1 MNENKLT
8 RKALIFRAIQY
19 AALMIFG
26 PVLKPLRGLFSATGG
41 RDTIAVVTGR
51 DISPATITAMAGA
64 AIQAL
69 GGIDRFVRRGM
80 TVVIKPNIGWNSPP
94 GRAHNTN
101 PHLVEAVVRMCVQRG
116 ARVKVFDR
124 TCNSDRLCY
133 VNSGI
138 RGAARRAGADVSYMN
153 PRKYRT
159 VRVPEGL
166 KQRTLKV
173 YGDVLTADVVIN
185 MPIAK
190 HHSLSQLT
198 MAMKNLM
205 GVLGGNRGTYHSD
218 IDKNLV
224 DFVKAIPTHL
234 TILDATRILTNHG
247 PAGGTLADVRET
259 RTIVAGVN
267 PVNVDAYGATLF
279 GKRPSDLGY
288 LRLAAQQGMGEIRT
302 SRMNIIRRSV

>member
-1 MNENKLT
+1 MKENRMT
-8 RKALIFRAIQY
+8 RKALIYRAIHY
-19 AALMIFG
+19 AVLMVYG
-26 PVLKPLRGLFSATGG
+26 SLLKPFRGLFAEAGS

-51 DISPATITAMAGA
+51 DLSPATIAAMAA
-64 AIQAL
+64 AAVQAL
-69 GGIDRFVRRGM
+69 GGIERFVRRGM

-94 GRAHNTN
+94 ERAHNTN
-101 PHLVEAVVRMCVQRG
+101 PHLVEAMVRLCVQQG

-124 TCNSDRLCY
+124 TCNSARLCY

-138 RGAARRAGADVSYMN
+138 RDAAQRAGADVSYMS
-153 PRKYRT
+153 PRKYKT
-159 VRVPEGL
+159 VRVPRSL
-166 KQRTLKV
+166 KQQTLQV
-173 YGDVLTADVVIN
+173 YEDVLTADVVIN
-185 MPIAK
+185 MPVAK

-205 GVLGGNRGTYHSD
+205 GVLGGNRGGYHGD

-224 DFVKAIPTHL
+224 DFIKAIPTHL

-247 PAGGTLADVRET
+247 PASGTLADVRET
-259 RTIVAGVN
+259 KTVIAGIN

-288 LRLAAQQGMGEIRT
+288 LRLASQHGMGEIRP
-302 SRMNIIRRSV
+302 SRMNIIRRTV